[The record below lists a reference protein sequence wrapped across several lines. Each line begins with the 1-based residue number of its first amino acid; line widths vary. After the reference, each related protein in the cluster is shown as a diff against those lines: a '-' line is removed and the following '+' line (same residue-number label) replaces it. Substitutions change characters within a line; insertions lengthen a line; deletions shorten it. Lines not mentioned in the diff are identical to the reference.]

1 MRFDPEKVAPFL
13 RRRYR
18 RDLLDGKF
26 HTLACEAGKRELALL
41 TNRYRG
47 NVALV
52 DLENDPVSIERG
64 DLKQHFALL
73 NRGPEKLGEIAR
85 DHDAVKRSRES
96 RTRELVAHQR

>member
-26 HTLACEAGKRELALL
+26 HTLACEAGKRELPLL
-41 TNRYRG
+41 TNRYTG

-52 DLENDPVSIERG
+52 DLENDPVSIQRG

-73 NRGPEKLGEIAR
+73 NRGPEKLGRIAPL
-85 DHDAVKRSRES
+85 HDPSE
-96 RTRELVAHQR
+96 RTRQTRTPALVPHQ